1 MLVSGF
7 IEASVRTLLA
17 DYVSSRSSPEV
28 ANFAGERLRAFSN
41 AKLEEI
47 LDLVADFGNEFRAR
61 IELAVEGEMKD
72 AVDSVVSNR
81 HLIAHGQDVGIGF
94 GTIKKYYER
103 VVKAIETLEKEF
115 DA

>member
-1 MLVSGF
+1 
-7 IEASVRTLLA
+7 
-17 DYVSSRSSPEV
+17 
-28 ANFAGERLRAFSN
+28 
-41 AKLEEI
+41 
-47 LDLVADFGNEFRAR
+47 
-61 IELAVEGEMKD
+61 MKD